1 MQNLQSLELANNQL
15 TTFYDDCDLSKDQ
28 INMASLTYLSLNGN
42 NLTRIPPVLKY
53 LPKLL

>member
-15 TTFYDDCDLSKDQ
+15 TTFYDDSDLSKDQ